1 MTDMVITRDQ
11 FEHIAGMLEQGGEN
25 PLVAVRERFPE
36 VKLTRC
42 DAEDMRDETPY
53 HCVGS
58 FDVFLVDTRNACWKI
73 IDEFAEATALVISVR
88 R

>member
-1 MTDMVITRDQ
+1 MEITREQ

-25 PLVAVRERFPE
+25 PLAAVRARFPE

-53 HCVGS
+53 HSAGS
-58 FDVFLVDTRNACWKI
+58 FDVFLVDARNACWKI
-73 IDEFAEATALVISVR
+73 IDEFTDVTALVISAR
-88 R
+88 H